1 LALLLVSLLS
11 FRSNEYGW
19 YLRIGGG
26 GGIFLL
32 GLDDTVVILIEELD
46 AGDGALSQP
55 PPKLNQTTTK

>member
-1 LALLLVSLLS
+1 LLVSLLS

-26 GGIFLL
+26 GGTFLL
-32 GLDDTVVILIEELD
+32 GLDDTVVILIIEELD